1 MHHGGSRRA
10 ALLAMMMALAGC
22 DGRPLLYN
30 LAPSQLDLQVLAL
43 YQTIDT
49 GNKGQLTRAE
59 ADAYFKRRF
68 IELDANH
75 DGFLDEAES
84 SAALPVMGMKS
95 GADMVFRL
103 DINGDGKLS
112 ADEFG
117 RLANY
122 LFTRDTNRD
131 GVLTL
136 AEVKVP
142 PADDDVAAR
151 ENPAAV
157 STVRADGK

>member
-1 MHHGGSRRA
+1 MRLHFSTLVL
-10 ALLAMMMALAGC
+10 ALALAGC
-22 DGRPLLYN
+22 DGRPLLYS
-30 LAPSQLDLQVLAL
+30 LAPSRLDLQVLAL
-43 YQTIDT
+43 FQTIDA
-49 GNKGQLTRAE
+49 GSKGQLTRAE
-59 ADAYFKRRF
+59 VDDYFKRRF
-68 IELDANH
+68 AQLDTNH
-75 DGFLDEAES
+75 DGFLDETEA
-84 SAALPVMGMKS
+84 AGALPLMGMTS
-95 GADMVFRL
+95 GSNMVFRL

-112 ADEFG
+112 PEEFG

-122 LFTRDTNRD
+122 LFTRDANRN

-142 PADDDVAAR
+142 PSDDFVAAR